1 MQLKDVT
8 QIIADILR
16 ERGSIPLTVDRERY
30 LSDPRPFKEGNW
42 LRGGLRKALRIIEQA
57 PVIDAIPVTRCRDCV
72 WCSPDYIRGHP
83 DRLICGEE
91 STWSSN
97 KTKYVKPDEF
107 CSRAT
112 PRKKNSSV

>member
-16 ERGSIPLTVDRERY
+16 ERDSIPLTVDRERY
-30 LSDPRPFKEGNW
+30 LSEPRPFKAGNL

-97 KTKYVKPDEF
+97 KTKYVNPDEF

-112 PRKKNSSV
+112 PRKKNGSV

>member
-16 ERGSIPLTVDRERY
+16 ERDSIPLTVDRERY
-30 LSDPRPFKEGNW
+30 LFRLAAVQSRKFAS
-42 LRGGLRKALRIIEQA
+42 RGLRKALRIIEQA
-57 PVIDAIPVTRCRDCV
+57 PVIDAIPVTRCGDCV

-83 DRLICGEE
+83 DRLICCEE

-97 KTKYVKPDEF
+97 KTKYVNPDEF